1 MVRQP
6 LSRIAQAR
14 RWFLKSCPLSHAQPY
29 LVAVSDALHEVVH
42 ESLHDVHGDGSGVG
56 SLAGQVHVLLQV
68 GVQVLEHEVQD
79 GLAVLLHLSFVDDGD
94 GKNREKSALSV
105 CLRVNRFVA
114 RSTLTCSTERS
125 FTT

>member
-1 MVRQP
+1 MVAEGGINGGHGACTYLP
-6 LSRIAQAR
+6 LDTM
-14 RWFLKSCPLSHAQPY
+14 LT
-29 LVAVSDALHEVVH
+29 VV
-42 ESLHDVHGDGSGVG
+42 E
-56 SLAGQVHVLLQV
+56 
-68 GVQVLEHEVQD
+68 VLEHEVQD